1 MNYIK
6 QTLMLVLFLVTF
18 SLSAETKLTTESV
31 TQMINGIQKT
41 VLAQDAEKFAAFF
54 TDDAKINIEMPA
66 NMGGVMNLDK
76 PKYINMLKLGWAAKD
91 VEYTY
96 EVKNIEIKIS
106 ANGKNATV
114 KDLTLE
120 TIKVGGKIIAS
131 SKSEETL
138 KVIVSEGVPKII
150 NLYGKVT
157 FL

>member
-1 MNYIK
+1 VNHIK
-6 QTLMLVLFLVTF
+6 QMLMLVLFIITF
-18 SLSAETKLTTESV
+18 SVSAESKLTTESV
-31 TQMINGIQKT
+31 TQMLNEIQKS

-66 NMGGVMNLDK
+66 NMGGDMNLDK
-76 PKYINMLKLGWAAKD
+76 PKYINMLKLGWAVKD

-106 ANGKNATV
+106 ANGKSATV
-114 KDLTLE
+114 KDLTFE
-120 TIKVGGKIIAS
+120 TIKMGGKIIAS

-138 KVIVSEGVPKII
+138 NVIVSEGVPKVK
-150 NLYGKVT
+150 NLHGKVT

>member
-6 QTLMLVLFLVTF
+6 QTLMLVLFLVAF
-18 SLSAETKLTTESV
+18 GVSAETKLTTESV
-31 TQMINGIQKT
+31 TQMINDIQKT
-41 VLAQDAEKFAAFF
+41 VLAQDAVKFAAFF
-54 TDDAKINIEMPA
+54 TDDAKITIEMPA

-76 PKYINMLKLGWAAKD
+76 PKYINILKLGWAVKD

-106 ANGKNATV
+106 ANGKNATI

-120 TIKVGGKIIAS
+120 TIKMGGKIIAS

-138 KVIVSEGVPKII
+138 KVIISDKTPKVKS
-150 NLYGKVT
+150 LYGKVT
-157 FL
+157 F